1 MFQKYMVRNECY
13 IVTDFFFFFFFT
25 EESMIF
31 QVSQSVAA
39 QD

>member
-1 MFQKYMVRNECY
+1 MSQKYMVHNERY
-13 IVTDFFFFFFFT
+13 IVTDFFFFFVT